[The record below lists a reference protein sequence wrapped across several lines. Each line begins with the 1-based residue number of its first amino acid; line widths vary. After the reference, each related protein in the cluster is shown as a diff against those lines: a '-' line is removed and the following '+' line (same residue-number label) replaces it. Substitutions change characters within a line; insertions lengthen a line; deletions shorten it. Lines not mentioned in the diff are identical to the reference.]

1 MSARFRE
8 TWRDAVRAVDRRPGD
23 SWRDRWAHHGARALL
38 VVLFAALLPFLFPR
52 SPLPEAVSLSA
63 GAIADQDV
71 IAAFEFTVPKPP
83 AQLARERAESERV
96 VAPVYSLDAQAADS
110 ARGLAAVF
118 FKALD
123 SAVVASGRDGIE
135 GVTAAYGFG
144 LNPGQVAFLE
154 DAGRRNSL
162 QTSLDRA
169 YAELLPDGV
178 APILDLSGPAPSV
191 VLLRTPEGD
200 RRVPRDSLRTVGGFL
215 DEALAFAPTDLSLAG
230 FQLYQN
236 LLFRFTV
243 PSLRFDAAE
252 SEAAR
257 MQARTAVDTVLG
269 TVLEGERIV
278 SAHERVSEREL
289 VRLRAYNEALSE
301 RGLASEESR
310 RRTAVGSFLF
320 GVLMLGLFALVLMLY
335 RSAIYRDARSYL
347 LVMGLVALGLV
358 GASVVYRV
366 DFPPELV
373 PVVLIAIPL
382 AALWDGLMAL
392 VAVVVIAVLL
402 AGLTELNVAYYPLVL
417 LVAGAAAALGVL
429 RMRKRTHGWALIAAI
444 AGAYIV
450 SGFAIGLLES
460 LPLRIPAETSAWGL
474 VAATLYTFLAL
485 GALIPLLEK
494 LTGISTDQTLLE
506 LSDLN
511 APLLRELSR
520 KAPGTYAHS
529 IGVANLAEAA
539 CLAVGANALLAR
551 AGVYYHDVGKME
563 NPQYFVENQPKGRN
577 PHDRLS
583 PSRSAAI
590 IREHVRDG
598 LKIASEHRLPP
609 FIHDFVCEHHGTSVI
624 SYFLDKARNESPDTD
639 VDPAD
644 FAYPGPK
651 PQSRETA
658 IVMLADGIES
668 ATRVLQDPTPERIK
682 ATIDAIVQARIDEGQ
697 LDQCP
702 LTLRDLERTKAAFAR
717 ILIGMYH
724 RRIEYPSGVRAREEI
739 PQFVASNE
747 LNASETGAPEPPAV
761 QADARPAAE
770 VSRPAETRGASS

>member
-1 MSARFRE
+1 LSARFRE

-23 SWRDRWAHHGARALL
+23 SWRDRWAHHGSRGLL
-38 VVLFAALLPFLFPR
+38 VVLIAALLPFLFPR

-63 GAIADQDV
+63 GAIADQDI
-71 IAAFEFTVPKPP
+71 IAAFEFSVPKPP
-83 AQLARERAESERV
+83 GQLALERAESERV
-96 VAPVYSLDAQAADS
+96 VAPVYTLETQAADS
-110 ARGLAAVF
+110 ARSLTSGF
-118 FKALD
+118 FAALD
-123 SAVVASGRDGIE
+123 SADAADGRDGID
-135 GVTAAYGFG
+135 GVAAAYGFR
-144 LNPGQVAFLE
+144 LNAEQAEFLE

-162 QTSLDRA
+162 ESSLDRA
-169 YAELLPDGV
+169 YSELLPGGV
-178 APILDLSGPAPSV
+178 APIRDVTDPAPSV

-200 RRVPRDSLRTVGGFL
+200 LRIPRDSLRTVGEFL

-257 MQARTAVDTVLG
+257 MQARVAVDTVLG

-289 VRLRAYNEALSE
+289 IRLRAYNAALAE
-301 RGLASEESR
+301 RGLASQESR
-310 RRTAVGSFLF
+310 RRTAAGSLLF

-335 RSAIYRDARSYL
+335 RPEIYRNARSFL

-358 GASVVYRV
+358 GASVIYRV
-366 DFPPELV
+366 DFPPELA

-392 VAVVVIAVLL
+392 VAVVVVAVLL
-402 AGLTELNVAYYPLVL
+402 SGLTELSAAYYPLVL
-417 LVAGAAAALGVL
+417 LLAGAAAALGVL

-444 AGAYIV
+444 AGTYIV

-460 LPLRIPAETSAWGL
+460 LPLRIPAGTAAWGL

-485 GALIPLLEK
+485 GALIPVLEK

-539 CLAVGANALLAR
+539 CLAVGGNALLAR

-563 NPQYFVENQPKGRN
+563 NPQFFVENQPKGRN
-577 PHDRLS
+577 PHDRLT

-609 FIHDFVCEHHGTSVI
+609 FIRDFICEHHGTSVI
-624 SYFLDKARNESPDTD
+624 SYFLDKAKSESPDTD

-651 PQSRETA
+651 PQTRETA

-668 ATRVLQDPTPERIK
+668 ATRVLQDPTPERIQ
-682 ATIDAIVQARIDEGQ
+682 ATIDAIVNARIDEGQ
-697 LDQCP
+697 LDQCA

-724 RRIEYPSGVRAREEI
+724 RRIEYPSGVHAREEI
-739 PQFVASNE
+739 PDAAVADETPSPSRVPG
-747 LNASETGAPEPPAV
+747 LPVATGAGQSDDAMAGQEGTG
-761 QADARPAAE
+761 ADR
-770 VSRPAETRGASS
+770 T